1 MQNQAFKRTQLATA
15 VAFALGAAAIAPAGA
30 QEAGSSAAIE
40 EIVVRGI
47 RGSLTTSMN
56 RKRNAQGVVDA
67 ITSEDIG
74 KFPDTNLAESLQRIP
89 GVSIDREIGEG
100 ARVTVRG
107 VGPDFNL
114 VTLNG
119 RQMPASSI
127 EDTTASNSRAFD
139 FANLASESIAAV
151 EIYKSSKASIPT
163 GGIGATVNIIT
174 ARPLDNP
181 RRIASIGAK
190 ALMDES
196 TETGDS
202 VTPEISGIFSD
213 TFADD
218 KFGVAI
224 TGSYQDRELG
234 YNQASVPNSWKSFKG
249 DTNDW
254 GTIPQ
259 EGDPGS
265 ENITNRPGPNDTYSV
280 PQNLL
285 YSFNEAQ
292 RTRTNGQLT
301 LQFRPVES
309 LTATVDYTYSEN
321 EVATQRSELSVWFN
335 WGASVSSWGDG
346 PIAAPLIY
354 SETIDPANS
363 DLSMGGGQYAAVN
376 ENNSIGFNLEWQ
388 ATDRLG
394 FELDYH
400 DSDAESRADSPY
412 GTNSVIGVAGF
423 FRGTTTAD
431 FTSDFPVMMVELPPG
446 QSGIDAS
453 QMITTG
459 TSFRNSYM
467 KSDVEQLHLSGA
479 FDFTGDFSLDFG
491 VVLTDVNNRSAFSN
505 VQRDTWGGAGSVD
518 DYPDSVWVRDTVRQY
533 FDNVPGS
540 DHGDLFNEYFRW
552 DFDTVAELAAQANG
566 VPLNADGTPGDPF
579 WPCGLQFCATDDFS
593 TDRLTNEEST
603 SAYLQLNRSFYLG
616 DRSANLAVGV
626 RYEETDVTSSALV
639 PIATGIRWAAANEF
653 SVVFGDPDFTTLTG
667 KYDYFL
673 PSLDFNVEVVDDV
686 ILRAAYS
693 ETIGRPGWGD
703 IQGGQTINQLIR
715 IDGGDGQQ
723 GDPGLLPLE
732 SQNYDLSF
740 EWYYGESSY
749 LAVGYF
755 RKDIDNYVGVTQIQ
769 ETPFDLPHPGQ
780 GARYDEANAATG
792 GGDDLVA
799 IRQYI
804 FDNYGDTPEVE
815 ITGTDSNG
823 FTTGFID
830 GIPGDDPLAVFDIT
844 VPANQRSAELDG
856 WEFAIQHM
864 FGDSGFGTSVN
875 YTIVDSNLAYDNFS
889 LGEQFAIEGLSD
901 SANAIVFYE
910 KDRWQA
916 RVAYNWR
923 DEFLS
928 GRFTAQGPNPAY
940 TEAYG
945 QWDVNVSYQ
954 PIENLTIFAEG
965 INVTDEIQRI
975 HGRTTNEVLFVT
987 QAGPR
992 YALGARYSFE

>member
-1 MQNQAFKRTQLATA
+1 VQKRAFRRTPLAGGIA
-15 VAFALGAAAIAPAGA
+15 LALGAAAFSPTFA
-30 QEAGSSAAIE
+30 QDSDESSAIE

-56 RKRNAQGVVDA
+56 RKRDAQGVVDA

-74 KFPDTNLAESLQRIP
+74 KFPDTNLAESLQRIT

-107 VGPDFNL
+107 LGPDFNL

-139 FANLASESIAAV
+139 FANLASESVAAV
-151 EIYKSSKASIPT
+151 EVYKTSRASIPT
-163 GGIGATVNIIT
+163 GGIGATINIVT
-174 ARPLDNP
+174 ARPLNNP
-181 RRIASIGAK
+181 RRIASIGVK

-196 TETGDS
+196 TESGDS
-202 VTPEISGIFSD
+202 VTPEISGIYSD

-218 KFGVAI
+218 RFGVAI
-224 TGSYQDRELG
+224 TGSYQDRALG
-234 YNQASVPNSWKSFKG
+234 YNQASVPNSWKPFKG

-259 EGDPGS
+259 EGMPGF
-265 ENITNRPGPNDTYSV
+265 ENIVNRPGATDTYSV

-285 YSFNEAQ
+285 YSFNEVE
-292 RTRTNGQLT
+292 RTRTNGQLA

-309 LTATVDYTYSEN
+309 VTATVDYTYSEN
-321 EVATQRSELSVWFN
+321 EVATERSELSVWFN
-335 WGASVSSWGDG
+335 WGASASSWGDG
-346 PIAAPLIY
+346 PVATPLVY
-354 SETIDPANS
+354 SEFIDPATS
-363 DLSMGGGQYAAVN
+363 DLSMGGGKFASVN

-388 ATDRLG
+388 ATDALG

-400 DSDAESRADSPY
+400 DSDAESGSDSPY
-412 GTNSVIGVAGF
+412 GTNAVIGAAGF

-431 FTSDFPVMMVELPPG
+431 FTSDFPVMSVVLPPG
-446 QSGIDAS
+446 QTGIDGS

-467 KSDVEQLHLSGA
+467 KAEVEQLRLSGDFA
-479 FDFTGDFSLDFG
+479 FNDQFSLDFG

-518 DYPDSVWVRDTVRQY
+518 DYPDSVWVRDTVRPL
-533 FDNVPGS
+533 FDNISGS
-540 DHGDLFNEYFRW
+540 GSPNLFDEFFRW
-552 DFDTVAELAAQANG
+552 DFDTVAALAAQANG
-566 VPLNADGTPGDPF
+566 IPGDPF
-579 WPCGLQFCATDDFS
+579 WPCGNEFCATDDFS
-593 TDRLTNEEST
+593 TDRRTNEEST
-603 SAYLQLNRSFYLG
+603 GAYVQLNRSFDIG
-616 DRSANLAVGV
+616 ERAANFALGV
-626 RYEETDVTSSALV
+626 RYEETDVTSTALA
-639 PIATGIRWAAANEF
+639 PTATGLRWAAANEF
-653 SVVFGDPDFTTLTG
+653 SVVFGPLEFMTLTG
-667 KYDYFL
+667 KYDYVL
-673 PSLDFNVEVVDDV
+673 PSFDFDIEVVENV
-686 ILRAAYS
+686 IVRAGYS

-703 IQGGQTINQLIR
+703 IQGGQTLNQLAR
-715 IDGGDGQQ
+715 LDFGDGQR

-732 SQNYDLSF
+732 SQNIDLSF

-749 LAVGYF
+749 AAIGYF
-755 RKDIDNYVGVTQIQ
+755 RKDIDNYIGVTQIQ

-780 GARYDEANAATG
+780 GARFDEANAATG
-792 GGDDLVA
+792 GTGDLVA

-804 FDNYGDTPEVE
+804 FDNYGNTPEVE
-815 ITGTDSNG
+815 ITGVDSNG
-823 FTTGFID
+823 FTTGFIN
-830 GIPGDDPLAVFDIT
+830 GIAGEDPAAVFNIT
-844 VPANQRSAELDG
+844 VPANQRAAELDG

-875 YTIVDSNLAYDNFS
+875 YTVVDSNLAYDNFS

-901 SANAIVFYE
+901 SANFIAFFENE
-910 KDRWQA
+910 KWQA

-945 QWDVNVSYQ
+945 QWDLNVSYQ
-954 PIENLTIFAEG
+954 AMDNLTVFAEG

-975 HGRTTNEVLFVT
+975 HGRTENEVLFAT

-992 YALGARYSFE
+992 YLIGARYSFE

>member
-1 MQNQAFKRTQLATA
+1 MKNRAFRRTPRRTQ
-15 VAFALGAAAIAPAGA
+15 VAGAIALALGATTLSPAHA
-30 QEAGSSAAIE
+30 QDTDESSAIE

-56 RKRNAQGVVDA
+56 RKRDAQGVVDA

-74 KFPDTNLAESLQRIP
+74 KFPDTNLAESLQRIS

-139 FANLASESIAAV
+139 FANLASESVAAV
-151 EIYKSSKASIPT
+151 EVYKTSRPSIPT
-163 GGIGATVNIIT
+163 GGIGATINIIT
-174 ARPLDNP
+174 ARPLANP
-181 RRIASIGAK
+181 RRIASVGVK
-190 ALMDES
+190 ALMDDS
-196 TETGDS
+196 TERGDS
-202 VTPEISGIFSD
+202 VTPEISGIYSD

-218 KFGVAI
+218 RFGVAI
-224 TGSYQDRELG
+224 TGSYQDRALG
-234 YNQASVPNSWKSFKG
+234 YNQASVPNSWKPFKG

-259 EGDPGS
+259 EGTPGS
-265 ENITNRPGPNDTYSV
+265 ENITNRPGPDDTYSV

-285 YSFNEAQ
+285 YSFNEVE
-292 RTRTNGQLT
+292 RTRTNGQLA
-301 LQFRPVES
+301 LQFRPVDAV
-309 LTATVDYTYSEN
+309 TATLDYTYSEN
-321 EVATQRSELSVWFN
+321 EVATERSELSVWFN
-335 WGASVSSWGDG
+335 WGASASSWGDG
-346 PIAAPLIY
+346 PVATPLVY
-354 SETIDPANS
+354 SEFIDPATS
-363 DLSMGGGQYAAVN
+363 DLSMGGGKFASVN

-400 DSDAESRADSPY
+400 DSDAESGSDSPY
-412 GTNSVIGVAGF
+412 GTNAVIGAAGF

-431 FTSDFPVMMVELPPG
+431 FTSDFPVMSVVLPPG

-467 KSDVEQLHLSGA
+467 KSEVEQLQLSGDFA
-479 FDFTGDFSLDFG
+479 FNDQFSLDFG
-491 VVLTDVNNRSAFSN
+491 IVLTDVNNRSAFSN
-505 VQRDTWGGAGSVD
+505 VQRDTWGGAGSAD
-518 DYPDSVWVRDTVRQY
+518 DYPDSVWVRDTVAQY
-533 FDNVPGS
+533 FDNISGS
-540 DHGDLFNEYFRW
+540 GSANLFNEYFRW
-552 DFDTVAELAAQANG
+552 DFDTVADLAAQANG
-566 VPLNADGTPGDPF
+566 VPGDPF
-579 WPCGLQFCATDDFS
+579 WPCGNQFCATDNFS
-593 TDRLTNEEST
+593 TDRRTNEESIG
-603 SAYLQLNRSFYLG
+603 AYIQLNRSFDIG
-616 DRSANLAVGV
+616 DRAANFAVGV

-639 PIATGIRWAAANEF
+639 PIATEIRWAAANEF
-653 SVVFGDPDFTTLTG
+653 SVVFGPPDFTTLTG
-667 KYDYFL
+667 KYDYLL
-673 PSLDFNVEVVDDV
+673 PSFDFDVEVVDNI
-686 ILRAAYS
+686 ILRAGYS

-703 IQGGQTINQLIR
+703 IQGGQTINQLVR
-715 IDGGDGQQ
+715 LDFGDGQQ

-732 SQNYDLSF
+732 SQNIDLSF
-740 EWYYGESSY
+740 EWYYGDSSY
-749 LAVGYF
+749 LAIGYF
-755 RKDIDNYVGVTQIQ
+755 RKDIDNYIGVTQIQ

-780 GARYDEANAATG
+780 GARFDEANAATG
-792 GGDDLVA
+792 GTGDLVA

-815 ITGTDSNG
+815 ITGVDSNG

-830 GIPGDDPLAVFDIT
+830 GIAGEDPAAVFNIT

-864 FGDSGFGTSVN
+864 FGDSGFGTSAN
-875 YTIVDSNLAYDNFS
+875 FTIVDSNLAYDNFS

-901 SANAIVFYE
+901 SANLIAFYE
-910 KDRWQA
+910 KERWQA

-923 DEFLS
+923 DDFLS

-945 QWDVNVSYQ
+945 QWDINVSYQ
-954 PIENLTIFAEG
+954 PTDNLTVFAEG

-975 HGRTTNEVLFVT
+975 HGRAKNEVLFAT
-987 QAGPR
+987 QSGPR
-992 YALGARYSFE
+992 YLIGARYSFE

>member
-1 MQNQAFKRTQLATA
+1 MEKQSFRKTKLASA
-15 VAFALGAAAIAPAGA
+15 VALALSAAHGAPVAAQESGAAP
-30 QEAGSSAAIE
+30 IE

-127 EDTTASNSRAFD
+127 EDTIASNSRAFD

-151 EIYKSSKASIPT
+151 EVYKTSRPSIPT

-181 RRIASIGAK
+181 RRIASVGVK

-234 YNQASVPNSWKSFKG
+234 YNQASVPNGWKSFKG

-265 ENITNRPGPNDTYSV
+265 ENITNRPGPDDTYSV

-285 YSFNEAQ
+285 YSFNEVQ

-301 LQFRPVES
+301 LQFRPVDS
-309 LTATVDYTYSEN
+309 VTATLDYTYAEN
-321 EVATQRSELSVWFN
+321 EIATQRSELSVWFN
-335 WGASVSSWGDG
+335 WGPSVSSWGDG

-354 SETIDPANS
+354 SETIDPATS

-388 ATDRLG
+388 ATDRLA

-431 FTSDFPVMMVELPPG
+431 FTGDFPVMMVELPPG
-446 QSGIDAS
+446 QEGIDAS
-453 QMITTG
+453 RMITTG

-467 KSDVEQLHLSGA
+467 KSDVEQLRLSGSY
-479 FDFTGDFSLDFG
+479 DFTDETSLDFG

-518 DYPDSVWVRDTVRQY
+518 DYPDSVWVRDTVRGY
-533 FDNVPGS
+533 FDNISGSGHPG
-540 DHGDLFNEYFRW
+540 LFNEFFRW
-552 DFDTVAELAAQANG
+552 DFDEVAALAAQANG
-566 VPLNADGTPGDPF
+566 VPLNPDGSPGDPF
-579 WPCGLQFCATDDFS
+579 WPCGLQFCATNDFT
-593 TDRLTNEEST
+593 TDRLTNEESV
-603 SAYLQLNRSFYLG
+603 SAYLQVNHDFELG
-616 DRSANLAVGV
+616 GRAAHVALGV

-653 SVVFGDPDFTTLTG
+653 SVVFADPDFTTLKG
-667 KYDYFL
+667 KYDYVL
-673 PSLDFNVEVVDDV
+673 PSLDFNVEVADDV
-686 ILRAAYS
+686 IVRAGYS

-732 SQNYDLSF
+732 SQNYDLSV

-749 LAVGYF
+749 VAVGYF
-755 RKDIDNYVGVTQIQ
+755 RKDIDNYVGVTQID
-769 ETPFDLPHPGQ
+769 ETPFNLPHPGQ

-792 GGDDLVA
+792 GNDDLVA

-830 GIPGDDPLAVFDIT
+830 GIPGEDPVAVFRIT

-864 FGDSGFGTSVN
+864 FGDSGFGTSLN

-928 GRFTAQGPNPAY
+928 GRFTGQGPNPAY

-945 QWDVNVSYQ
+945 QWDVNLSYQ
-954 PIENLTIFAEG
+954 PIDNLTIFAEG

-975 HGRTTNEVLFVT
+975 HGRTKNEVLFAT

-992 YALGARYSFE
+992 YAIGARYSFE

>member
-1 MQNQAFKRTQLATA
+1 MENQSFKRTPLASA
-15 VAFALGAAAIAPAGA
+15 IALALGAATLAPAAA
-30 QEAGSSAAIE
+30 QETGSSAPIE

-47 RGSLTTSMN
+47 RGSLTSSMN

-127 EDTTASNSRAFD
+127 EPTTASNSRAFD

-151 EIYKSSKASIPT
+151 EVYKTSMASIPT

-196 TETGDS
+196 TEFGDS

-234 YNQASVPNSWKSFKG
+234 YNQAAVPDGWKSFKG

-285 YSFNEAQ
+285 YSFNEVQ

-301 LQFRPVES
+301 LQFRPVDS
-309 LTATVDYTYSEN
+309 VTATVDYTYAEN
-321 EVATQRSELSVWFN
+321 EIATQRNELSVWFN

-346 PIAAPLIY
+346 PVAAPLIY
-354 SETIDPANS
+354 SETIDAANS

-388 ATDRLG
+388 ATDQLG

-412 GTNSVIGVAGF
+412 GTNSVIGAAGF

-431 FTSDFPVMMVELPPG
+431 FTGDFPVMMVELPPG

-479 FDFTGDFSLDFG
+479 FDFADDFSLDFG
-491 VVLTDVNNRSAFSN
+491 IVLTDVNNRSAFSN

-518 DYPDSVWVRDTVRQY
+518 DYPDSIWVRDTVTQY
-533 FDNVPGS
+533 FDNISGS
-540 DHGDLFNEYFRW
+540 GHPDLFNEFFRW
-552 DFDTVAELAAQANG
+552 DFDTVAEIAAQANG
-566 VPLNADGTPGDPF
+566 VPLNPDGTPGDPF
-579 WPCGLQFCATDDFS
+579 WPCGLQFCATDNFT

-603 SAYLQLNRSFYLG
+603 GAYLQLNRAFHIA
-616 DRSANLAVGV
+616 DRPANLAVGV

-639 PIATGIRWAAANEF
+639 PTATEIRWAAANEF
-653 SVVFGDPDFTTLTG
+653 SIVYGDPDFTTLTG

-686 ILRAAYS
+686 VLRAAYS

-703 IQGGQTINQLIR
+703 IQGGQTLAPIIR

-740 EWYYGESSY
+740 EWYYAESSY

-792 GGDDLVA
+792 GTDDLVA

-815 ITGTDSNG
+815 ATGVDSNG

-830 GIPGDDPLAVFDIT
+830 GIPGEDPLAVFDIT

-856 WEFAIQHM
+856 WEIALQHM

-875 YTIVDSNLAYDNFS
+875 YTIVDSNLAYDDFS

-910 KDRWQA
+910 KGRWQA

-928 GRFTAQGPNPAY
+928 NRFTGQGPYPSY
-940 TEAYG
+940 TEDYG
-945 QWDVNVSYQ
+945 QWDMNVSFQ
-954 PIENLTIFAEG
+954 PVENLTIFAEG

-975 HGRTTNEVLFVT
+975 HGRTKNEVLFVT

>member
-1 MQNQAFKRTQLATA
+1 VQNRAFNRTPLARG
-15 VAFALGAAAIAPAGA
+15 VALALSAAALSPAAA
-30 QEAGSSAAIE
+30 QEIDDSNLD

-56 RKRNAQGVVDA
+56 RKRDAQGVVDA

-74 KFPDTNLAESLQRIP
+74 KFPDTNLAESLQRIS

-107 VGPDFNL
+107 VGPEYNL

-151 EIYKSSKASIPT
+151 EVYKTSRASIPT
-163 GGIGATVNIIT
+163 GGVGATINIVT
-174 ARPLDNP
+174 ARPLNNP
-181 RRIASIGAK
+181 GRIANVGVK
-190 ALMDES
+190 AMMDQS
-196 TETGDS
+196 TENGDS
-202 VTPEISGIFSD
+202 VTPEVSGIYSD

-218 KFGVAI
+218 TFGVAI
-224 TGSYQDRELG
+224 TGSYQERELG
-234 YNQASVPNSWKSFKG
+234 FNQASVPNGWKPFKG

-259 EGDPGS
+259 EGTPGS

-285 YSFNEAQ
+285 YSFNEVQ
-292 RTRTNGQLT
+292 RTRTNGQLA
-301 LQFRPVES
+301 LQYRPVDAV
-309 LTATVDYTYSEN
+309 TATLDYTYSEN

-346 PIAAPLIY
+346 PIAEPLAY
-354 SETIDPANS
+354 SETIVPATS
-363 DLSMGGGQYAAVN
+363 DLSMGGGQYAATN
-376 ENNSIGFNLEWQ
+376 ENNSLGFNLEWQ
-388 ATDRLG
+388 VGERLG
-394 FELDYH
+394 LELDYH
-400 DSDAESRADSPY
+400 DSDAESGADSPY

-423 FRGTTTAD
+423 YRGTTTAD
-431 FTSDFPVMMVELPPG
+431 FTQEFPVMSVDLPPG
-446 QSGIDAS
+446 QTGIDAS

-467 KSDVEQLHLSGA
+467 KSEVEQLRLSGS
-479 FDFTGDFSLDFG
+479 FDFSDDFSLDFG
-491 VVLTDVNNRSAFSN
+491 VDLTDVKNRSAFSN

-518 DYPDSVWVRDTVRQY
+518 DYPDSIWIPDTVAQY
-533 FDNVPGS
+533 FDNISGS
-540 DHGDLFNEYFRW
+540 GDSDLFNEFFRW
-552 DFDTVAELAAQANG
+552 DFDTVAALAAEANG
-566 VPLNADGTPGDPF
+566 VPGDPF
-579 WPCGLQFCATDDFS
+579 WPCGTRFCATDDFG
-593 TDRLTNEEST
+593 TDRITNEESV
-603 SAYLQLNRSFYLG
+603 SAYLQLNRAFEIG
-616 DRSANLAVGV
+616 GRSANLAVGV

-639 PIATGIRWAAANEF
+639 PIATEIRWAAANEF

-673 PSLDFNVEVVDDV
+673 PSLDFKVEVVDDV
-686 ILRAAYS
+686 VMRAAYS
-693 ETIGRPGWGD
+693 HTIGRPGWGD

-732 SQNYDLSF
+732 SRNYDLSF
-740 EWYYGESSY
+740 EWYYGDSSY
-749 LAVGYF
+749 ISVGYF
-755 RKDIDNYVGVTQIQ
+755 RKDIDNYIGVTQVQ
-769 ETPFDLPHPGQ
+769 ATPFDLAHPGQ

-792 GGDDLVA
+792 GNDDLVA

-804 FDNYGDTPEVE
+804 FENYADTPEVE
-815 ITGTDSNG
+815 ITGTDSTGN
-823 FTTGFID
+823 FTGFID
-830 GIPGDDPLAVFDIT
+830 GIPGEDPVAVFDIT
-844 VPANQRSAELDG
+844 IPANQRSAELDG
-856 WEFAIQHM
+856 WEFTIQHM
-864 FGDSGFGTSVN
+864 FGDSGFGTFLN
-875 YTIVDSNLAYDNFS
+875 YTPAYSNLAYDNFS

-901 SANAIVFYE
+901 TANVIAFYE
-910 KDRWQA
+910 NERWQA

-928 GRFTAQGPNPAY
+928 GRFTGQGPNPSY

-954 PIENLTIFAEG
+954 AMDSLTIFAEG
-965 INVTDEIQRI
+965 INVTDEIQRL
-975 HGRTTNEVLFVT
+975 HGRTENEVLFVT

-992 YALGARYSFE
+992 YTVGARYSFE

>member
-1 MQNQAFKRTQLATA
+1 MQKRAFNPTPLARGIA
-15 VAFALGAAAIAPAGA
+15 LALGAATLSPAVA
-30 QEAGSSAAIE
+30 QEIDDSSAIE
-40 EIVVRGI
+40 EITVRGI

-56 RKRNAQGVVDA
+56 RKRDAQGVVDA

-74 KFPDTNLAESLQRIP
+74 KFPDTNLAESLQRIS

-151 EIYKSSKASIPT
+151 EVYKTSRASIPT
-163 GGIGATVNIIT
+163 GGIGATINIVT
-174 ARPLDNP
+174 ARPLANP
-181 RRIASIGAK
+181 GRIASIGAK
-190 ALMDES
+190 ALMDQS
-196 TETGDS
+196 TEDGDS
-202 VTPEISGIFSD
+202 VTPEVSGIYSD

-218 KFGVAI
+218 RFGVAI
-224 TGSYQDRELG
+224 TGSYQDRALG
-234 YNQASVPNSWKSFKG
+234 FNQAAVPNGWKSFKG

-259 EGDPGS
+259 EGSPGF
-265 ENITNRPGPNDTYSV
+265 ENITNRPGPDDTYSV

-285 YSFNEAQ
+285 YSFNEVQ
-292 RTRTNGQLT
+292 RTRTNGQLA
-301 LQFRPVES
+301 LQFRPVDAV
-309 LTATVDYTYSEN
+309 TATLDYTYSEN

-346 PIAAPLIY
+346 PIATPLVY
-354 SETIDPANS
+354 SETIDPAVS
-363 DLSMGGGQYAAVN
+363 DLSMGGGQFAATN
-376 ENNSIGFNLEWQ
+376 ENNSLGFNLEWQ
-388 ATDRLG
+388 VSERLG
-394 FELDYH
+394 LELDYH
-400 DSDAESRADSPY
+400 DSDAESAADSPY
-412 GTNSVIGVAGF
+412 GSNSVIGVAGF
-423 FRGTTTAD
+423 YRGTTTAD
-431 FTSDFPVMMVELPPG
+431 FTGEFPVMSVDLPPG
-446 QSGIDAS
+446 QTGIDAS

-467 KSDVEQLHLSGA
+467 KSDVEQLRLGGG
-479 FDFTGDFSLDFG
+479 FDFTDDFGLDFG
-491 VVLTDVNNRSAFSN
+491 IVLTDVNNRSAFSN

-518 DYPDSVWVRDTVRQY
+518 DYPDSVWIPDTVAHL
-533 FDNVPGS
+533 FDNISGS
-540 DHGDLFNEYFRW
+540 GNPNLFNEFFRW
-552 DFDTVAELAAQANG
+552 DFDTVADIAAQSVG
-566 VPLNADGTPGDPF
+566 VPLNPDGTPGDPF
-579 WPCGLQFCATDDFS
+579 WPCGQQFCATDNFG
-593 TDRLTNEEST
+593 TDRITGEESS
-603 SAYLQLNRSFYLG
+603 SAYLQLNRSFDIG
-616 DRSANLAVGV
+616 NRAANLAVGV
-626 RYEETDVTSSALV
+626 RYEETEVTSSALV
-639 PIATGIRWAAANEF
+639 PIATEIRWAAANEF

-667 KYDYFL
+667 KYDYVL
-673 PSLDFNVEVVDDV
+673 PSLDFNVELVNDV
-686 ILRAAYS
+686 IVRAAYS

-723 GDPGLLPLE
+723 GEPGLLPLE
-732 SQNYDLSF
+732 SQNFDLSF

-749 LAVGYF
+749 LAAGYF
-755 RKDIDNYVGVTQIQ
+755 RKDIDNYIGVTQIQ
-769 ETPFDLPHPGQ
+769 ETPFNLAHPGQ

-792 GGDDLVA
+792 GNDDLVA

-815 ITGTDSNG
+815 ITGVDSNG
-823 FTTGFID
+823 NTTGFID
-830 GIPGDDPLAVFDIT
+830 GIAGEDPIAVFDIT

-856 WEFAIQHM
+856 WEFAVQHM
-864 FGDSGFGTSVN
+864 FGDSGFGTSAN
-875 YTIVDSNLAYDNFS
+875 YTVVDSNLAYDNVS

-901 SANAIVFYE
+901 SANIIGFYE
-910 KDRWQA
+910 NERWQA

-928 GRFTAQGPNPAY
+928 GRFTGQGPNPSY

-954 PIENLTIFAEG
+954 PMDGLTIFAEG
-965 INVTDEIQRI
+965 INVTDEIQRV
-975 HGRTTNEVLFVT
+975 HGRTENELLFAT

-992 YALGARYSFE
+992 YTIGARYSFE

>member
-1 MQNQAFKRTQLATA
+1 MEKQVFSKTKLASA
-15 VAFALGAAAIAPAGA
+15 VALALGAANAAPVAA
-30 QEAGSSAAIE
+30 QEDAAAAPIE

-151 EIYKSSKASIPT
+151 EVYKTSRPSIPT

-181 RRIASIGAK
+181 RRIASVGVK

-234 YNQASVPNSWKSFKG
+234 YNQASVPNSWKAFKG

-285 YSFNEAQ
+285 YSFNEVQ

-301 LQFRPVES
+301 LQYRPMDSV
-309 LTATVDYTYSEN
+309 TATVDYTYSEN
-321 EVATQRSELSVWFN
+321 EIATQRSELSVWFN
-335 WGASVSSWGDG
+335 WGPSVSSWGDG

-376 ENNSIGFNLEWQ
+376 ENNSLGFNLAWQ

-423 FRGTTTAD
+423 FRGTTTVD

-453 QMITTG
+453 RMITTG
-459 TSFRNSYM
+459 TTFRNSYM
-467 KSDVEQLHLSGA
+467 KSDIEQLRLSGS
-479 FDFTGDFSLDFG
+479 FDFSDDMSLDFG
-491 VVLTDVNNRSAFSN
+491 IVLTDVNNRSAFSN

-533 FDNVPGS
+533 FDNISGS
-540 DHGDLFNEYFRW
+540 GHPDLFNEYFRW

-566 VPLNADGTPGDPF
+566 VPLNNDGTPGDPF
-579 WPCGLQFCATDDFS
+579 WPCGLRFCATNDFT
-593 TDRLTNEEST
+593 TDRHTNEEST
-603 SAYLQLNRSFYLG
+603 SAYVQLNKSFHMG
-616 DRSANLAVGV
+616 GRPANVALGV
-626 RYEETDVTSSALV
+626 RYEETEVTSSALV
-639 PIATGIRWAAANEF
+639 PIATRIRWAAANEF
-653 SVVFGDPDFTTLTG
+653 SVVFADPDFTTLSG

-693 ETIGRPGWGD
+693 KTIGRPGWGD

-715 IDGGDGQQ
+715 IDGGDGRQ

-732 SQNYDLSF
+732 SHNYDLSV

-749 LAVGYF
+749 VALGYF
-755 RKDIDNYVGVTQIQ
+755 RKDIDNYVGVTQID

-780 GARYDEANAATG
+780 GARYAEANAATG
-792 GGDDLVA
+792 GGNDLVA

-815 ITGTDSNG
+815 ITGVDSNG

-830 GIPGDDPLAVFDIT
+830 GILGQDPPAVFSIT

-856 WEFAIQHM
+856 WELAIQHM
-864 FGDSGFGTSVN
+864 FGDSGFGTSLN

-889 LGEQFAIEGLSD
+889 LDEQFAIEGLSD
-901 SANAIVFYE
+901 SANAILFYE
-910 KDRWQA
+910 KGPWQA

-928 GRFTAQGPNPAY
+928 SRFTAQGPNPAY
-940 TEAYG
+940 TEEYG
-945 QWDVNVSYQ
+945 QWDVNVSFQ

-975 HGRTTNEVLFVT
+975 HGRTKNEVLFAT

-992 YALGARYSFE
+992 YAIGARYSFE

>member
-1 MQNQAFKRTQLATA
+1 VQNRAFNRTPLARG
-15 VAFALGAAAIAPAGA
+15 VALALSAAALSPAAA
-30 QEAGSSAAIE
+30 QEIDDSNLD

-56 RKRNAQGVVDA
+56 RKRDAQGVVDA

-74 KFPDTNLAESLQRIP
+74 KFPDTNLAESLQRIS

-107 VGPDFNL
+107 VGPEYNL

-127 EDTTASNSRAFD
+127 EDTSASNSRAFD

-151 EIYKSSKASIPT
+151 EVYKTSRASIPT
-163 GGIGATVNIIT
+163 GGVGATINIVT
-174 ARPLDNP
+174 ARPLNNP
-181 RRIASIGAK
+181 GRIANVGVK
-190 ALMDES
+190 AMMDQS
-196 TETGDS
+196 TENGDS
-202 VTPEISGIFSD
+202 VTPEVSGIYSD

-218 KFGVAI
+218 TFGVAI
-224 TGSYQDRELG
+224 TGSYQERELG
-234 YNQASVPNSWKSFKG
+234 FNQASVPNGWKAFKG

-259 EGDPGS
+259 EGTPGS

-285 YSFNEAQ
+285 YSFNEVQ
-292 RTRTNGQLT
+292 RTRTNGQLA
-301 LQFRPVES
+301 LQYRPVDAV
-309 LTATVDYTYSEN
+309 TATLDYTYSEN

-335 WGASVSSWGDG
+335 WGASVSNWGDG
-346 PIAAPLIY
+346 PIAEPLVY
-354 SETIDPANS
+354 SETIVPATS
-363 DLSMGGGQYAAVN
+363 DLSMGGGQYAATN
-376 ENNSIGFNLEWQ
+376 ENNSLGFNLEWQ
-388 ATDRLG
+388 VGERLG
-394 FELDYH
+394 LELDYH
-400 DSDAESRADSPY
+400 DSDAESGADSPY

-423 FRGTTTAD
+423 YRGTTTAD
-431 FTSDFPVMMVELPPG
+431 FTQEFPVMSVDLPPG
-446 QSGIDAS
+446 QTGIDTS

-467 KSDVEQLHLSGA
+467 KSEVEQLRLSGS
-479 FDFTGDFSLDFG
+479 FDFSDDFSLDFG
-491 VVLTDVNNRSAFSN
+491 VDLTDVNNRSAFSN

-518 DYPDSVWVRDTVRQY
+518 DYPDSIWIPDTVAQY
-533 FDNVPGS
+533 FDNISGS
-540 DHGDLFNEYFRW
+540 GDSDLFNEFFRW
-552 DFDTVAELAAQANG
+552 DFDTVAALAAEANG
-566 VPLNADGTPGDPF
+566 VPGDPF
-579 WPCGLQFCATDDFS
+579 WPCGTRFCATDDFG
-593 TDRLTNEEST
+593 TDRITNEESV
-603 SAYLQLNRSFYLG
+603 SAYLQLNRAFEIG
-616 DRSANLAVGV
+616 GRSANLAVGV

-639 PIATGIRWAAANEF
+639 PIATEIRWAAANEF

-673 PSLDFNVEVVDDV
+673 PSLDFKVEVVNDV
-686 ILRAAYS
+686 VMRAAYS
-693 ETIGRPGWGD
+693 HTIGRPGWGD

-732 SQNYDLSF
+732 SRNYDLSF
-740 EWYYGESSY
+740 EWYYGDSSY
-749 LAVGYF
+749 ISVGYF
-755 RKDIDNYVGVTQIQ
+755 RKDIDNYIGVTQVQ
-769 ETPFDLPHPGQ
+769 ATPFDLAHPGQ

-792 GGDDLVA
+792 GNDDLVA

-804 FDNYGDTPEVE
+804 FENFADTPEVE
-815 ITGTDSNG
+815 ITGTDSTGN
-823 FTTGFID
+823 FTGFID
-830 GIPGDDPLAVFDIT
+830 GIPGEDPVAVFDIT
-844 VPANQRSAELDG
+844 IPANQRSAELDG
-856 WEFAIQHM
+856 WELTIQHM
-864 FGDSGFGTSVN
+864 FGDSGFGTFLN
-875 YTIVDSNLAYDNFS
+875 YTPAYSNLAYDNFS

-901 SANAIVFYE
+901 TANVIAFYE
-910 KDRWQA
+910 NERWQA

-928 GRFTAQGPNPAY
+928 GRFTGQGPNPSY

-954 PIENLTIFAEG
+954 AMDSLTIFAEG
-965 INVTDEIQRI
+965 INVTDEIQRL
-975 HGRTTNEVLFVT
+975 HGRTENEVLFVT

-992 YALGARYSFE
+992 YTIGARYSFE

>member
-1 MQNQAFKRTQLATA
+1 MRQNRAFNRTPLARG
-15 VAFALGAAAIAPAGA
+15 VALALSAAALSPAIA
-30 QEAGSSAAIE
+30 QEADESSAIE

-47 RGSLTTSMN
+47 RGSLTASMD

-74 KFPDTNLAESLQRIP
+74 KFPDTNLAESLQRIS

-100 ARVTVRG
+100 SRVTVRG
-107 VGPDFNL
+107 LGPDFNL

-139 FANLASESIAAV
+139 FANLAAESVAAV
-151 EIYKSSKASIPT
+151 EVYKTSRASIPT
-163 GGIGATVNIIT
+163 GGIGATINILT
-174 ARPLDNP
+174 ARPLNNP
-181 RRIASIGAK
+181 GRIASVGVK
-190 ALMDES
+190 GVMDES
-196 TETGDS
+196 TESGDS
-202 VTPEISGIFSD
+202 VTPEISGIYSD

-218 KFGVAI
+218 TFGVAL
-224 TGSYQDRELG
+224 TASYQDRALG
-234 YNQASVPNSWKSFKG
+234 FNQASVPNSWKSFKG

-259 EGDPGS
+259 EGSPGS
-265 ENITNRPGPNDTYSV
+265 ENIVNRPGPDDTYSV

-285 YSFNEAQ
+285 YSFNEVE
-292 RTRTNGQLT
+292 RTRTNGQLA

-309 LTATVDYTYSEN
+309 VTATLDYTYAEN
-321 EVATQRSELSVWFN
+321 EVATERSELSVWFN
-335 WGASVSSWGDG
+335 WGASASSWGDG
-346 PIAAPLIY
+346 PVAAPLVY
-354 SETIDPANS
+354 SEFIDPAVS
-363 DLSMGGGQYAAVN
+363 DLSMGGGKFAVLN
-376 ENNSIGFNLEWQ
+376 ENNSVGFNLEWQ

-394 FELDYH
+394 FVLDYH
-400 DSDAESRADSPY
+400 DSDAESGSDSPY
-412 GTNSVIGVAGF
+412 GTNAVIGAAGF

-431 FTSDFPVMMVELPPG
+431 FTGEFPVMSVVLPPG
-446 QSGIDAS
+446 QDGIDAS

-467 KSDVEQLHLSGA
+467 KAEVEQLQLGGDFA
-479 FDFTGDFSLDFG
+479 FTDDFSLDFG

-518 DYPDSVWVRDTVRQY
+518 DYPDSVWVQDSVRHL
-533 FDNVPGS
+533 FDNISGS
-540 DHGDLFNEYFRW
+540 DNPNLFNEFFRW
-552 DFDTVAELAAQANG
+552 DFDTVADLAAQANG
-566 VPLNADGTPGDPF
+566 VPGDPF
-579 WPCGLQFCATDDFS
+579 WPCGMQFCATNDFS
-593 TDRLTNEEST
+593 TDRRTNEESIA
-603 SAYLQLNRSFYLG
+603 AYLQLNRSFDIG
-616 DRSANLAVGV
+616 DRPANVALGV

-639 PIATGIRWAAANEF
+639 PIATEIRWAAANEF
-653 SVVFGDPDFTTLTG
+653 SVQFGEPDFTTLGG
-667 KYDYFL
+667 KYDYVL
-673 PSLDFNVEVVDDV
+673 PSLDFDVEVVDNV

-715 IDGGDGQQ
+715 LDGGDGQQ

-740 EWYYGESSY
+740 EWYYADSSY
-749 LAVGYF
+749 FAVGYF
-755 RKDIDNYVGVTQIQ
+755 RKDIDNYIGITQIQ
-769 ETPFDLPHPGQ
+769 ATPFDLPHPGQ
-780 GARYDEANAATG
+780 GARFDEANAATG
-792 GGDDLVA
+792 GTGDLVA

-815 ITGTDSNG
+815 ITGVDSNG

-830 GIPGDDPLAVFDIT
+830 GIAGEDPVAVFDIT

-856 WEFAIQHM
+856 WEFAVQHM

-875 YTIVDSNLAYDNFS
+875 FTLVDSNLAYDNFS

-901 SANAIVFYE
+901 SANFIGFYE
-910 KDRWQA
+910 SEKWQA

-928 GRFTAQGPNPAY
+928 GRFTAQGPNPMY
-940 TEAYG
+940 TEEYG

-954 PIENLTIFAEG
+954 PTDTLTFFAEG
-965 INVTDEIQRI
+965 INLTDEIQRL
-975 HGRTTNEVLFVT
+975 HGRTENEVLFVT

-992 YALGARYSFE
+992 YSIGARYSFE

>member
-1 MQNQAFKRTQLATA
+1 MKNRAFRRTPRRTQ
-15 VAFALGAAAIAPAGA
+15 VAGAIALALGATALSPAHA
-30 QEAGSSAAIE
+30 QESDESSALE

-56 RKRNAQGVVDA
+56 RKREAQGVVDA

-74 KFPDTNLAESLQRIP
+74 KFPDTNLAESLQRIS

-139 FANLASESIAAV
+139 FANLASESVAAV
-151 EIYKSSKASIPT
+151 EVYKTSRPSIPT
-163 GGIGATVNIIT
+163 GGIGATINIIT
-174 ARPLDNP
+174 ARPLANP
-181 RRIASIGAK
+181 RRIASVGVK

-196 TETGDS
+196 TERGDS
-202 VTPEISGIFSD
+202 VTPEISGIYSD

-218 KFGVAI
+218 RFGVAI
-224 TGSYQDRELG
+224 TGSYQDRALG
-234 YNQASVPNSWKSFKG
+234 YNQASVPNSWKPFKG

-259 EGDPGS
+259 EGTPGS
-265 ENITNRPGPNDTYSV
+265 ENITNRPGPDDTYSV

-285 YSFNEAQ
+285 YSFNEVE
-292 RTRTNGQLT
+292 RTRTNGQLA
-301 LQFRPVES
+301 LQFRPVDAV
-309 LTATVDYTYSEN
+309 TATLDYTYSEN
-321 EVATQRSELSVWFN
+321 EVATERSELSVWFN
-335 WGASVSSWGDG
+335 WGASASSWGDG
-346 PIAAPLIY
+346 PVATPLVY
-354 SETIDPANS
+354 SEFIDPATS
-363 DLSMGGGQYAAVN
+363 DLSMGGGKFASVN

-400 DSDAESRADSPY
+400 DSDAESGSDSPY
-412 GTNSVIGVAGF
+412 GTNAVIGAAGF

-431 FTSDFPVMMVELPPG
+431 FTSDFPVMSVVLPPG

-467 KSDVEQLHLSGA
+467 KSEVEQLQLSGDFA
-479 FDFTGDFSLDFG
+479 FNDQFSLDFG
-491 VVLTDVNNRSAFSN
+491 IVLTDVNNRSAFSN
-505 VQRDTWGGAGSVD
+505 VQRDTWGGAGSAD
-518 DYPDSVWVRDTVRQY
+518 DYPDSVWVRDTVAQY
-533 FDNVPGS
+533 FDNISGS
-540 DHGDLFNEYFRW
+540 GSANLFNEYFRW
-552 DFDTVAELAAQANG
+552 DFDAVADLAAQANG
-566 VPLNADGTPGDPF
+566 VPGDPF
-579 WPCGLQFCATDDFS
+579 WPCGNQFCATDNFS
-593 TDRLTNEEST
+593 TDRRTNEESIG
-603 SAYLQLNRSFYLG
+603 AYVQLNRSFDIG
-616 DRSANLAVGV
+616 DRAANVAVGV

-639 PIATGIRWAAANEF
+639 PIATEIRWAAANEF
-653 SVVFGDPDFTTLTG
+653 SVVFGPPDFTTLEG
-667 KYDYFL
+667 KYDYLL
-673 PSLDFNVEVVDDV
+673 PSFDFDVEVVDNI
-686 ILRAAYS
+686 ILRAGYS

-703 IQGGQTINQLIR
+703 IQGGQTINQLVR
-715 IDGGDGQQ
+715 LDFGDGQQ

-732 SQNYDLSF
+732 SQNIDLSF
-740 EWYYGESSY
+740 EWYYGDSSY
-749 LAVGYF
+749 LAISYF
-755 RKDIDNYVGVTQIQ
+755 RKDIDNYIGVTQIR

-780 GARYDEANAATG
+780 GARFDEANAATG
-792 GGDDLVA
+792 GTGDLVA

-815 ITGTDSNG
+815 ITGVDSNG

-830 GIPGDDPLAVFDIT
+830 GIAGEDPAAVFNIT

-864 FGDSGFGTSVN
+864 FGDSGFGTSAN
-875 YTIVDSNLAYDNFS
+875 FTIVDSNLAYDNFS

-901 SANAIVFYE
+901 SANLIAFYE
-910 KDRWQA
+910 KERWQA

-923 DEFLS
+923 DDFLS

-945 QWDVNVSYQ
+945 QWDINVSYQ
-954 PIENLTIFAEG
+954 PTDNLTVFAEG

-975 HGRTTNEVLFVT
+975 HGRTKNEVLFAT
-987 QAGPR
+987 QSGPR
-992 YALGARYSFE
+992 YLIGARYSFE

>member
-1 MQNQAFKRTQLATA
+1 MRQNRAFNRTPLARG
-15 VAFALGAAAIAPAGA
+15 VALALSAAALSPAMA
-30 QEAGSSAAIE
+30 QEADESSGIE

-47 RGSLTTSMN
+47 RGSLTASMD

-74 KFPDTNLAESLQRIP
+74 KFPDTNLAESLQRIS

-100 ARVTVRG
+100 SRVTVRG
-107 VGPDFNL
+107 LGPDFNL

-139 FANLASESIAAV
+139 FANLAAESVAAV
-151 EIYKSSKASIPT
+151 EVYKTSRASIPT
-163 GGIGATVNIIT
+163 GGIGATINILT
-174 ARPLDNP
+174 ARPLNNP
-181 RRIASIGAK
+181 GRIASVGVK
-190 ALMDES
+190 GVMDES
-196 TETGDS
+196 TESGDS
-202 VTPEISGIFSD
+202 VTPEISGIYSD

-218 KFGVAI
+218 TFGVAL
-224 TGSYQDRELG
+224 TASYQDRALG
-234 YNQASVPNSWKSFKG
+234 FNQASVPNSWKSFKG

-259 EGDPGS
+259 EGSPGS
-265 ENITNRPGPNDTYSV
+265 ENIVNRPGPDDTYSV

-285 YSFNEAQ
+285 YSFNEVE
-292 RTRTNGQLT
+292 RTRTNGQLA

-309 LTATVDYTYSEN
+309 VTATLDYTYSEN
-321 EVATQRSELSVWFN
+321 EVATERSELSVWFN
-335 WGASVSSWGDG
+335 WGASASSWGDG
-346 PIAAPLIY
+346 PVATPLVY
-354 SETIDPANS
+354 SEFIDPATS
-363 DLSMGGGQYAAVN
+363 DLSMGGGKFAALN
-376 ENNSIGFNLEWQ
+376 ENNSVGFNLEWQ

-394 FELDYH
+394 FVLDYH
-400 DSDAESRADSPY
+400 DSDAESGSDSPY
-412 GTNSVIGVAGF
+412 GTNAVIGAAGF

-431 FTSDFPVMMVELPPG
+431 FTGEFPVMSVVLPPG
-446 QSGIDAS
+446 QDAIDAS

-467 KSDVEQLHLSGA
+467 KAEVEQLQLGGDFA
-479 FDFTGDFSLDFG
+479 FTDDFSLDFG

-518 DYPDSVWVRDTVRQY
+518 DYPDSVWVQDSVRHL
-533 FDNVPGS
+533 FDNISGS
-540 DHGDLFNEYFRW
+540 DNQNLFNEFFRW
-552 DFDTVAELAAQANG
+552 DFDTVGDLAAQANG
-566 VPLNADGTPGDPF
+566 VPGDPF
-579 WPCGLQFCATDDFS
+579 WPCGTQFCATNDFS
-593 TDRLTNEEST
+593 TDRRTNEESLA
-603 SAYLQLNRSFYLG
+603 AYLQLNRSFDIG
-616 DRSANLAVGV
+616 DRPANVALGV

-639 PIATGIRWAAANEF
+639 PIATEVRWAAANEF
-653 SVVFGDPDFTTLTG
+653 SVQFGEPDFTTLGG
-667 KYDYFL
+667 KYDYVL
-673 PSLDFNVEVVDDV
+673 PSLDFDIEVVDNV

-715 IDGGDGQQ
+715 LDGGDGQQ

-740 EWYYGESSY
+740 EWYYADSSY
-749 LAVGYF
+749 FAVGYF
-755 RKDIDNYVGVTQIQ
+755 RKDIDNYIGITQIQ
-769 ETPFDLPHPGQ
+769 ATPFDLPHPGQ
-780 GARYDEANAATG
+780 GARFDEANAATG
-792 GGDDLVA
+792 GTGDLVA

-804 FDNYGDTPEVE
+804 FDNYSDTPEVE
-815 ITGTDSNG
+815 ITGVDSNG

-830 GIPGDDPLAVFDIT
+830 GIAGEDPVAVFDIT

-875 YTIVDSNLAYDNFS
+875 YTLADSNLAYDNFS

-901 SANAIVFYE
+901 SANFIGFYE
-910 KDRWQA
+910 NEKWQA

-928 GRFTAQGPNPAY
+928 GRFTAQGPNPVY
-940 TEAYG
+940 TEEYG
-945 QWDVNVSYQ
+945 QWDINVSYQ
-954 PIENLTIFAEG
+954 PTDTLTFFAEG
-965 INVTDEIQRI
+965 INVTDEIQRL
-975 HGRTTNEVLFVT
+975 HGRTENEVLFVT

-992 YALGARYSFE
+992 YSIGARYSFE

>member
-1 MQNQAFKRTQLATA
+1 MQNRAFNRTPLARG
-15 VAFALGAAAIAPAGA
+15 VALALSAAALSPAAA
-30 QEAGSSAAIE
+30 QEIDDSNLD

-56 RKRNAQGVVDA
+56 RKRDAQGVVDA

-74 KFPDTNLAESLQRIP
+74 KFPDTNLAESLQRIS

-107 VGPDFNL
+107 VGPEYNL

-151 EIYKSSKASIPT
+151 EVYKTSRASIPT
-163 GGIGATVNIIT
+163 GGVGATINIVT
-174 ARPLDNP
+174 ARPLNNP
-181 RRIASIGAK
+181 GRIANVGVK
-190 ALMDES
+190 AMMDQS
-196 TETGDS
+196 TENGDS
-202 VTPEISGIFSD
+202 VTPEVSGIYSD

-218 KFGVAI
+218 TFGVAI
-224 TGSYQDRELG
+224 TGSYQERELG
-234 YNQASVPNSWKSFKG
+234 FNQASVPNGWKPFKG

-259 EGDPGS
+259 EGTPGS

-285 YSFNEAQ
+285 YSFNEVQ
-292 RTRTNGQLT
+292 RTRTNGQLA
-301 LQFRPVES
+301 LQYRPVDAV
-309 LTATVDYTYSEN
+309 TATLDYTYSEN

-346 PIAAPLIY
+346 PIAEPLAY
-354 SETIDPANS
+354 SETIVPATS
-363 DLSMGGGQYAAVN
+363 DLSMGGGQYAATN
-376 ENNSIGFNLEWQ
+376 ENNSLGFNLEWQ
-388 ATDRLG
+388 VGERLG
-394 FELDYH
+394 LELDYH
-400 DSDAESRADSPY
+400 DSDAESGADSPY

-423 FRGTTTAD
+423 YRGTTTAD
-431 FTSDFPVMMVELPPG
+431 FTQEFPVMSVDLPPG
-446 QSGIDAS
+446 QTGIDAS

-467 KSDVEQLHLSGA
+467 KSEVEQLRLSGS
-479 FDFTGDFSLDFG
+479 FDFSDDFSLDFG
-491 VVLTDVNNRSAFSN
+491 VDLTDVKNRSAFSN

-518 DYPDSVWVRDTVRQY
+518 DYPDSIWIPDTVAQY
-533 FDNVPGS
+533 FDNISGS
-540 DHGDLFNEYFRW
+540 GDSDLFNEFFRW
-552 DFDTVAELAAQANG
+552 DFDTVAALAAEANG
-566 VPLNADGTPGDPF
+566 VPGDPF
-579 WPCGLQFCATDDFS
+579 WPCGTRFCATDDFG
-593 TDRLTNEEST
+593 TDRITNEESV
-603 SAYLQLNRSFYLG
+603 SAYLQLNRAFEIG
-616 DRSANLAVGV
+616 GRSANLAVGV

-639 PIATGIRWAAANEF
+639 PIATEIRWAAANEF

-673 PSLDFNVEVVDDV
+673 PSLDFKVEVVDDV
-686 ILRAAYS
+686 VMRAAYS
-693 ETIGRPGWGD
+693 HTIGRPGWGD

-732 SQNYDLSF
+732 SRNYDLSF
-740 EWYYGESSY
+740 EWYYGDSSY
-749 LAVGYF
+749 ISVGYF
-755 RKDIDNYVGVTQIQ
+755 RKDIDNYIGVTQVQ
-769 ETPFDLPHPGQ
+769 ATPFDLAHPGQ

-792 GGDDLVA
+792 GNDDLVA

-804 FDNYGDTPEVE
+804 FENYADTPEVE
-815 ITGTDSNG
+815 ITGTDSTGN
-823 FTTGFID
+823 FTGFID
-830 GIPGDDPLAVFDIT
+830 GIPGEDPVAVFDIT
-844 VPANQRSAELDG
+844 IPANQRSAELDG
-856 WEFAIQHM
+856 WEFTIQHM
-864 FGDSGFGTSVN
+864 FGDSGFGTFLN
-875 YTIVDSNLAYDNFS
+875 YTPAYSNLAYDNFS

-901 SANAIVFYE
+901 TANVIAFYE
-910 KDRWQA
+910 NERWQA

-928 GRFTAQGPNPAY
+928 GRFTGQGPNPSY

-954 PIENLTIFAEG
+954 AMDSLTIFAEG
-965 INVTDEIQRI
+965 INVTDEIQRL
-975 HGRTTNEVLFVT
+975 HGRTENEVLFVT

-992 YALGARYSFE
+992 YTVGARYSFE

>member
-1 MQNQAFKRTQLATA
+1 VQNRAFKRTPLASGIALALSAATFSP
-15 VAFALGAAAIAPAGA
+15 AFAQGADDAAP
-30 QEAGSSAAIE
+30 IE
-40 EIVVRGI
+40 EIVIRGI
-47 RGSLTTSMN
+47 RGSMTTSMN

-74 KFPDTNLAESLQRIP
+74 KFPDTNLAESLQRIT

-100 ARVTVRG
+100 ARITVRG

-151 EIYKSSKASIPT
+151 EVFKTSRASIPT
-163 GGIGATVNIIT
+163 GGLGATVNIVT

-190 ALMDES
+190 ALMDLS
-196 TETGDS
+196 TEDGDS
-202 VTPEISGIFSD
+202 VTPEVSGIYSNV
-213 TFADD
+213 FADD

-224 TGSYQDRELG
+224 TGSYQDRALG
-234 YNQASVPNSWKSFKG
+234 YNQASVPNGWKSFKG

-265 ENITNRPGPNDTYSV
+265 ENITNRPGANDTYSV

-285 YSFNEAQ
+285 YSFNEVQ
-292 RTRTNGQLT
+292 RSRTNGQLA
-301 LQFRPVES
+301 LQFRPVDTV
-309 LTATVDYTYSEN
+309 TATLDYTYSEN
-321 EVATQRSELSVWFN
+321 EIATQRSELSVWFN

-346 PIAAPLIY
+346 PIAAPLVY
-354 SETIDPANS
+354 SETIDPATS
-363 DLSMGGGQYAAVN
+363 DLSMGGGQYAATN
-376 ENNSIGFNLEWQ
+376 ENNSIGLNLEWQ
-388 ATDRLG
+388 VSDRLG
-394 FELDYH
+394 LELDYH
-400 DSDAESRADSPY
+400 DSDAESAADSPY
-412 GTNSVIGVAGF
+412 GSNSVIGAAGF
-423 FRGTTTAD
+423 YRGTTTAD
-431 FTSDFPVMMVELPPG
+431 FTNDFPVMSVELPPG

-467 KSDVEQLHLSGA
+467 KSDVEQLALSGA
-479 FDFTGDFSLDFG
+479 FDFSDEFSLDFG

-518 DYPDSVWVRDTVRQY
+518 DYPDATWVPDTVRHL
-533 FDNVPGS
+533 FDNISGS
-540 DHGDLFNEYFRW
+540 DDPDLFNEFFRW
-552 DFDTVAELAAQANG
+552 DFDTVAALAAEANG

-579 WPCGLQFCATDDFS
+579 WPCGLQFCATDDFT

-603 SAYLQLNRSFYLG
+603 SAYLQLNRSFEIGERL
-616 DRSANLAVGV
+616 ANLSLGV
-626 RYEETDVTSSALV
+626 RYEETEVTSSALV
-639 PIATGIRWAAANEF
+639 PIATEIRWAAANEF
-653 SVVFGDPDFTTLTG
+653 SVVFGDPDFTTLSG

-673 PSLDFNVEVVDDV
+673 PSLDFDVEVLDNV
-686 ILRAAYS
+686 ILRAGYS

-732 SQNYDLSF
+732 SRNFDLSF

-749 LAVGYF
+749 VAVGYF
-755 RKDIDNYVGVTQIQ
+755 RKDIDNYIGVTQIQ
-769 ETPFDLPHPGQ
+769 ETPFDLAHPGQ

-792 GGDDLVA
+792 GTNDLVA

-815 ITGTDSNG
+815 ITGTDSTGN
-823 FTTGFID
+823 TTGFID
-830 GIPGDDPLAVFDIT
+830 GIAGEDPVAVFDIT

-856 WEFAIQHM
+856 WEFAVQHM
-864 FGDSGFGTSVN
+864 FGDTGFGASVN
-875 YTIVDSNLAYDNFS
+875 FTIVDSNLAYDNFS

-901 SANAIVFYE
+901 SANFIAFYE
-910 KDRWQA
+910 NDRWQA
-916 RVAYNWR
+916 RIAYNWR

-928 GRFTAQGPNPAY
+928 DRFTGQGPNPSY

-945 QWDVNVSYQ
+945 QWDLNVSYQ
-954 PIENLTIFAEG
+954 PMDGLTIFAEG
-965 INVTDEIQRI
+965 INVSDEIQRV
-975 HGRTTNEVLFVT
+975 HGRTVNEVLFAT

-992 YALGARYSFE
+992 YAIGARYSFE